1 MNKERLNLLE
11 SYIKTGVAP
20 LLIENIPSDLFSNSV
35 VLKSNI
41 DKSEL
46 NGHYE
51 DIEFCPPTWYKELLE
66 KSKLDYVILVI
77 ENIND
82 VLVEEQNKFI
92 EILKYNKISTFTLP
106 KNCLIIVTC
115 SDLNNKK
122 ISEEVYSL
130 LAQI

>member
-1 MNKERLNLLE
+1 MNKERLSLLE
-11 SYIKTGVAP
+11 NYIKTGVAP
-20 LLIENIPSDLFSNSV
+20 LLVEDIPSNSFSNSV

-51 DIEFCPPTWYKELLE
+51 NVEFCPPTWYKELLE
-66 KSKLDYVILVI
+66 KSKSEHVILVI

-82 VLVEEQNKFI
+82 ISLEEQNKFI
-92 EILKYNKISTFTLP
+92 EILKYNKISTFELP

>member
-1 MNKERLNLLE
+1 MNKERLSLLE
-11 SYIKTGVAP
+11 NYIKTGVAP
-20 LLIENIPSDLFSNSV
+20 LLAPDILSNSFSNSV
-35 VLKSNI
+35 ILKSNI

-51 DIEFCPPTWYKELLE
+51 NVEFCPPTWYKELLE
-66 KSKLDYVILVI
+66 KSKSGHVILVI

-82 VLVEEQNKFI
+82 ISLEEQNKFI
-92 EILKYNKISTFTLP
+92 EILKYNKISTFELP

-122 ISEEVYSL
+122 ISEEIYSL

>member
-11 SYIKTGVAP
+11 NYIKSGINP
-20 LLIENIPSDLFSNSV
+20 LLIENIPSSFIDDYV
-35 VLKSNI
+35 VLKADI
-41 DKSEL
+41 DRSEL

-51 DIEFCPPTWYKELLE
+51 NTEFCPPLWYKELLDR
-66 KSKLDYVILVI
+66 SKTNDAILVI

-82 VLVEEQNKFI
+82 IPIEEQTKFI
-92 EILKYNKISTFTLP
+92 EILKYKKISTFELP

-115 SDLNNKK
+115 SDLTTNK
-122 ISEEVYSL
+122 INEDVYSL

>member
-1 MNKERLNLLE
+1 M
-11 SYIKTGVAP
+11 
-20 LLIENIPSDLFSNSV
+20 
-35 VLKSNI
+35 KSNI

-51 DIEFCPPTWYKELLE
+51 NVEFCPPTWYKELLE
-66 KSKLDYVILVI
+66 KSKSEHVILVI

-82 VLVEEQNKFI
+82 ISLEEQNKFI
-92 EILKYNKISTFTLP
+92 EILKYNKISTFELP

>member
-1 MNKERLNLLE
+1 MNEERLSLLE
-11 SYIKTGVAP
+11 NYIKTGVAP
-20 LLIENIPSDLFSNSV
+20 LLVVGVPSNLFSNSV
-35 VLKSNI
+35 ILKSNI

-51 DIEFCPPTWYKELLE
+51 NVEFCPPTWYKELLE
-66 KSKLDYVILVI
+66 KSKSGHVILVI

-82 VLVEEQNKFI
+82 ISIEEQNKFI
-92 EILKYNKISTFTLP
+92 EILKYKKVSTFELP

-115 SDLNNKK
+115 SNLNNKK

>member
-1 MNKERLNLLE
+1 MNKERLSLLE
-11 SYIKTGVAP
+11 NYIKAGVSP
-20 LLIENIPSDLFSNSV
+20 LLVKDISSNLFSNSV
-35 VLKSNI
+35 VLKSTI

-51 DIEFCPPTWYKELLE
+51 NVEFCPPIWYKELLE
-66 KSKLDYVILVI
+66 KNKSGYVILVI
-77 ENIND
+77 ENINEISID
-82 VLVEEQNKFI
+82 EQNKFI
-92 EILKYNKISTFTLP
+92 EILKYNKISTFELP

>member
-11 SYIKTGVAP
+11 NYIKSGINP
-20 LLIENIPSDLFSNSV
+20 LLIENIPSSFIDDYV
-35 VLKSNI
+35 VLKADI
-41 DKSEL
+41 DRSEL

-51 DIEFCPPTWYKELLE
+51 NTEFCPPLWYKELLDR
-66 KSKLDYVILVI
+66 SKTNDAILVI

-82 VLVEEQNKFI
+82 IPIEEQTKFI
-92 EILKYNKISTFTLP
+92 EILKYKKISTFELP

-115 SDLNNKK
+115 SDLRTNK
-122 ISEEVYSL
+122 INEDVYSL